1 MENYSKNLNHAL
13 VTSMVSFSRF
23 LRENKYVVPPTAN
36 IMFFDMVGQL
46 DIVNM
51 QEYRYIAKSI
61 YCKTKLEYE
70 CFDCLFDD
78 FFFKGY
84 AGTMKGTLEKMLSE
98 SESEI
103 EALEKELTKHIKSI
117 DLKLRKKL
125 QKIMK
130 ELLDSK
136 PNYIKVHKRDFN
148 KLSEEAKEELK
159 MLIDEVCKSKKEKE
173 ILDGV
178 FNLESEN
185 MSKKIS
191 KGDLD
196 KAVVYDVLE
205 QLMIANLDK
214 KNIEELNDMI
224 VRATETF
231 NKTYEEYNKVRQEV
245 AADYESEEKKIRTEY
260 KEKLLNK
267 SKEIQKVKIK
277 KETLNHR
284 DEFVGGSS
292 AVIEL
297 LKSEDK
303 VVSSLSESEYN
314 SLIYYIKLNSS
325 KFRTRLG
332 RSMRKHKNAVIDM
345 RKTVQ
350 EGMKYG
356 GTPVKIY
363 YKKPVVKK
371 YKLVCVL
378 DISGSVSKYLKV
390 LSSFLFEINSVF
402 NGGVEVYG
410 FVNDL
415 IDFTEVFRTNTID
428 EAINTVRGHRG
439 YSSYEK
445 AIEDFYSSCFKK
457 IDGNTIVL
465 YFGDARNNKNR
476 SNVELLEEINKKVKY
491 SVWLNP
497 EERKKWN
504 TGDSIADIYSQTTN
518 ATYEV
523 NTFKQLIGF
532 LNNFSIEKQTIS
544 N

>member
-13 VTSMVSFSRF
+13 VTAMVSFSKY
-23 LRENKYVVPPTAN
+23 LRENEYTVPPTAN
-36 IMFFDMVGQL
+36 IMFFDMIGQF
-46 DIVNM
+46 DIINM

-70 CFDCLFDD
+70 CFDSLFDA

-84 AGTMKGTLEKMLSE
+84 TGTMKGTLEKMLSD

-103 EALEKELTKHIKSI
+103 KSLETELSKHIKGI

-136 PNYIKVHKRDFN
+136 PNYIKVYKRDFN
-148 KLSEEAKEELK
+148 KLSEEAKEELRI
-159 MLIDEVCKSKKEKE
+159 LIDDVCKNKKEKE
-173 ILDGV
+173 IIDGV
-178 FNLESEN
+178 ISLESEI

-191 KGDLD
+191 KGALD
-196 KAVVYDVLE
+196 KAVVYDILE
-205 QLMIANLDK
+205 RLMIANLDK
-214 KNIEELNDMI
+214 KNIEELNDII
-224 VRATETF
+224 VRATDTF
-231 NKTYEEYNKVRQEV
+231 NKTCEDYNEVRQEV
-245 AADYESEEKKIRTEY
+245 AADYESEEKKIRAEY

-277 KETLNHR
+277 QETLKHR
-284 DEFVGGSS
+284 DEFTEGSS

-297 LKSEDK
+297 LKSDDK
-303 VVSSLSESEYN
+303 TVSSLSESEYK

-332 RSMRKHKNAVIDM
+332 RSMRKHKNTVIDM

-356 GTPVKIY
+356 GNPIKIY
-363 YKKPVVKK
+363 YKKPIVKK

-428 EAINTVRGHRG
+428 EAINAVKGYRG

-457 IDGNTIVL
+457 IDGNTIIL
-465 YFGDARNNKNR
+465 YFGDARNNRNR

-497 EERKKWN
+497 EERGKWN
-504 TGDSIADIYSQTTN
+504 TGDSIADVYSKTTN
-518 ATYEV
+518 VTYEV

-532 LNNFSIEKQTIS
+532 LNNFSIE
-544 N
+544 NRVC